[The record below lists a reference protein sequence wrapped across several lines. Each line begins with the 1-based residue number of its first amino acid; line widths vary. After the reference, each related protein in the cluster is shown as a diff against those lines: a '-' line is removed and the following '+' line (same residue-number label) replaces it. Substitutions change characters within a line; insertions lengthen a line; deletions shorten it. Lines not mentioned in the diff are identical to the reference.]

1 MTKRHR
7 SGGNYTKTQS
17 DICRAKLK
25 IRIRDQD
32 QPEQQNGATQQEQAD
47 ATSSWL
53 NLPISM
59 VSSAV
64 ETRTY
69 PTTCGEVLEGIRSG
83 KWEKL
88 VKRVSSGYAKAFE
101 TAVEEGKPDPAVAA
115 KKAVH
120 TKKRELPAV
129 TWSGAFSERVDSAI
143 ESHSGLL
150 CVDVDNC
157 QDPADIRA
165 KLANDPYIQAAF
177 ISPTGTGCKAL
188 VRIPPQAVAHAQ
200 SFAAARKH
208 FKEAHNV
215 TIDEACKNL
224 SRLCYIAHDADAFIR
239 NEEAEILEPLPL
251 EKPEAPKRET
261 EQEEDVIPA
270 GLMKLPEAGLVTN
283 SESAESIFNKILEQE
298 PPVMYLRAGR
308 VVTIEEKNQLDGKS
322 EVVIEDLSPAAFRS
336 AVEKC
341 GTLFAYYAPR
351 GQLLIK
357 PKALMSADIANVLL
371 ASEER
376 KRLPPVWLIHRC
388 PILVEKDGESFLLG
402 KGYHREFGG
411 RYIACGGEIDIK
423 IPLDQAV
430 DALLELFEEFDF
442 VTRADKARAVTS
454 MIMPALRF
462 GGLLRCHFPALLV
475 EADHSQ
481 AGKGTLVE
489 MNQLVYNERAGMA
502 PKRQRGVGSFDED
515 LSAKM
520 LEGRVFI
527 QPDNIR
533 SALNS
538 EFFESCLT
546 CPPNTTILARGPL

>member
-411 RYIACGGEIDIK
+411 VISLAAARLISRFRSIK
-423 IPLDQAV
+423 QWTPSLNSSKSSISLR
-430 DALLELFEEFDF
+430 AL
-442 VTRADKARAVTS
+442 TK
-454 MIMPALRF
+454 PALS
-462 GGLLRCHFPALLV
+462 PA
-475 EADHSQ
+475 
-481 AGKGTLVE
+481 
-489 MNQLVYNERAGMA
+489 
-502 PKRQRGVGSFDED
+502 
-515 LSAKM
+515 
-520 LEGRVFI
+520 
-527 QPDNIR
+527 
-533 SALNS
+533 
-538 EFFESCLT
+538 
-546 CPPNTTILARGPL
+546 